1 MPVKKFPKRVLQDLL
16 GEDIEEFEGQNI
28 EIVSDKIVDNTRWS
42 IVSHLLFKH
51 GDKFYFTSYSRGATE
66 NQDERPFEYANAEIE
81 CPEMEQYEVVV
92 KKYRKVPDVSEN
104 NAVQGHTS
112 VNEQRPVQAPAK

>member
-1 MPVKKFPKRVLQDLL
+1 
-16 GEDIEEFEGQNI
+16 
-28 EIVSDKIVDNTRWS
+28 
-42 IVSHLLFKH
+42 
-51 GDKFYFTSYSRGATE
+51 
-66 NQDERPFEYANAEIE
+66 
-81 CPEMEQYEVVV
+81 MEQYEVVV